1 MATYLGLVNKVMTEL
16 RKPIITEIDS
26 DYARLVGQK
35 VNQAKEEVEA
45 SHPWSALRTDIT
57 FSTVAGTQDYNL
69 GTSGVG
75 TGGTTNERSYLVK
88 DMFGR
93 PAFFNKTASVL
104 GRVHMQPRELMRA
117 DIAWNLA
124 SNAIP
129 SLYSI
134 KRAASGVTISL
145 YPKPDAVYS
154 MQATFVIPQPEL
166 TDKADILIVPEK
178 PVYLLAAAYAALERG
193 GGQGTEGETL
203 KAMADRALN
212 DAINFD
218 SEPVEQTMFEC

>member
-1 MATYLGLVNKVMTEL
+1 MATYLGLINKVLIEL
-16 RKPIITEIDS
+16 RKPLITEIDS
-26 DYARLVGQK
+26 DYARLLGQK

-45 SHPWSALRTDIT
+45 AHPWSALRTDIT

-88 DMFGR
+88 DLFGR
-93 PAFFNKTASVL
+93 PALFNKTTAAL
-104 GRVHMQPRELMRA
+104 GRVYMQPRELMRA

-129 SLYSI
+129 SLFSL
-134 KRAASGVTISL
+134 KRSASGITISL
-145 YPKPDAVYS
+145 YPKPDAVYT
-154 MQATFVIPQPEL
+154 MQATFVIPQAEL
-166 TDKADILIVPEK
+166 SSKDAVLTVPEK
-178 PVYLLAAAYAALERG
+178 PVYLLAAAYAAAERG
-193 GGQGTEGETL
+193 GGQGTEGDNL

-218 SEPVEQTMFEC
+218 AEPAEQTMMEC